1 MIYLLLICRLVVI
14 RKFDILKGAISFVA
28 TAGAV
33 SNLGF
38 NAYQQDTINDILDDI
53 TAKGYQIDS
62 ILSKGRHLN
71 WSLNLAMSL
80 NNHI

>member
-1 MIYLLLICRLVVI
+1 M
-14 RKFDILKGAISFVA
+14 RKFNILKGAISFVA

-62 ILSKGRHLN
+62 ILSKGRHSN
-71 WSLNLAMSL
+71 WSLNLAISVVFSGMCECISF
-80 NNHI
+80 I